1 MKLIVGEIKDKRN
14 NLRDIYWSLLERP
27 YIVEMTISPKQI
39 FIDFMQNQDP
49 KWIHYRLWQTL
60 SVIHLEE

>member
-1 MKLIVGEIKDKRN
+1 MKLIVGKIKDKRN
-14 NLRDIYWSLLERP
+14 NLRDILIPVERP
-27 YIVEMTISPKQI
+27 YTVVMTISPKQI